1 MKEINKVTG
10 KTTLEEQD
18 KNDPVDENTR
28 EVVDEYSR
36 KFLVFIQQ
44 EKDRARKIALS
55 ESEKIVAEAE
65 KKGHLAYE
73 KSIREAN
80 SEAENIIARAVDIGK
95 QITTDADKFIKV
107 ANEARDNIRKE
118 IENTK
123 AELRRQSDNIIEFYR
138 KQETALNEIGEKLQ
152 QGFDAAFSKLSN
164 LRQEIEQAS
173 KTTGNTSSVRQEE
186 PSNVQS
192 KSKTNRDEIVTRT
205 QPAREEPVRHQGEKT
220 YVGTINFDVYRK
232 NPALSKR
239 FKEALTKVPGFEI
252 SLVDESAKDR
262 AKIVAYANQPLPILN
277 VLHQMSLVRSA
288 MADED
293 TIKIVLHEG
302 DTWVG

>member
-1 MKEINKVTG
+1 MKEVNKVTG

-44 EKDRARKIALS
+44 EKDRARKIALG

-73 KSIREAN
+73 KAIREAN
-80 SEAENIIARAVDIGK
+80 TEAENIIARAADAVK
-95 QITTDADKFIKV
+95 RITTDTDKFVKA
-107 ANEARDNIRKE
+107 ANEARENTKKE
-118 IENTK
+118 IENAK
-123 AELRRQSDNIIEFYR
+123 AELRRQSENIIELYR
-138 KQETALNEIGEKLQ
+138 KQETALNDIEEKLQ
-152 QGFDAAFSKLSN
+152 RGFDTSFNN
-164 LRQEIEQAS
+164 LVNFKHEIEQAS
-173 KTTGNTSSVRQEE
+173 KTTGSVSSVRQEE
-186 PSNVQS
+186 PPTIQA
-192 KSKTNRDEIVTRT
+192 KSKTS
-205 QPAREEPVRHQGEKT
+205 REEPVIRPQPVREDPVRHQGEKT

-239 FKEALTKVPGFEI
+239 FKEALAKVPGFEI